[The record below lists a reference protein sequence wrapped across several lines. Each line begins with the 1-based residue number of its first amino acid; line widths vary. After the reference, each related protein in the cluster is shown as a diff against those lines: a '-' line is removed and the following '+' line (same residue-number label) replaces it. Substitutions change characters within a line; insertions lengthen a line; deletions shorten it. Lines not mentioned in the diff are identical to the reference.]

1 MTEGQ
6 RRGAPQPRHEG
17 LDARAVERIDVM
29 DMRAVDGFQR
39 RPGGQRVD
47 RLVRVHDQQ
56 MQAVR
61 SVAPRRGHGLHVARR
76 QLVVLGLGQAGG
88 ERRLPLLKR
97 EERVAVGGFQGRQ
110 QGGQIARQ
118 ARDQR
123 LGAGDLQAI
132 GGKRPRT
139 RDRGI
144 ELRVGEA
151 RRAPLGRQGAGGL
164 ARPRRT
170 RARLLQ
176 QGEADLQAIVR
187 RERLGQQCRQQQGT
201 FAKLPDDLRFLG
213 HDGLRCFAWL
223 VGQRLPAAL
232 DARQRSSTRCVKIA

>member
-1 MTEGQ
+1 MTSRCRLSGPS
-6 RRGAPQPRHEG
+6 RRA
-17 LDARAVERIDVM
+17 DAIACTSRGDNSSCSAFGRRATS
-29 DMRAVDGFQR
+29 AVCRCLSG
-39 RPGGQRVD
+39 
-47 RLVRVHDQQ
+47 
-56 MQAVR
+56 
-61 SVAPRRGHGLHVARR
+61 
-76 QLVVLGLGQAGG
+76 
-88 ERRLPLLKR
+88 R
-97 EERVAVGGFQGRQ
+97 EEVAVGGFQGRQ

-132 GGKRPRT
+132 TGKRPRA

-151 RRAPLGRQGAGGL
+151 RRVPLGRQGAGGL
-164 ARPRRT
+164 AGPRRT
-170 RARLLQ
+170 RTRLLQ
-176 QGEADLQAIVR
+176 QGQANLQAIIR
-187 RERLGQQCRQQQGT
+187 RQRLGQQCRQQQGT